1 MIKTSESKKRYL
13 SSQERFLKPIL
24 KQFFKVELPRFFG
37 PILRDK
43 IVDEIMRLIERIKIS
58 KEYLEPGQV
67 LWTAIDRNTRP
78 DSPNRKYVPVILTLI
93 DQDDCKKLS
102 EGVSIIEI
110 AESSMARILREAL
123 LQGGL
128 LSMRDVGLLT
138 WRQGNTLTKY
148 RRSYEKK
155 HDVVLPFTGTLQD
168 MGSCITHKKV
178 IVEKVVIQKKDPCLV
193 ARETNHSQKA
203 VDRYLNDYNRV
214 KQVYA
219 KEQSVEYISNVTRI
233 AKHVVIQ
240 YIDIIKSEN

>member
-24 KQFFKVELPRFFG
+24 KQFFKVEFPRFFG

-43 IVDEIMRLIERIKIS
+43 IVDEIMRIIGGVKIS
-58 KEYLEPGQV
+58 KECLEPGQV
-67 LWTAIDRNTRP
+67 LWTAIDKNTRP
-78 DSPNRKYVPVILTLI
+78 DSPNRKYVSVILTLI
-93 DQDDCKKLS
+93 DENDCKKLS
-102 EGVSIIEI
+102 EGASMIEI

-123 LQGGL
+123 SQGGL

-138 WRQGNTLTKY
+138 WRQGNVLTKY

-155 HDVVLPFTGTLQD
+155 HDTVLHFTGTLQD

-178 IVEKVVIQKKDPCLV
+178 IVEKVVIQKKDPRLV

-219 KEQSVEYISNVTRI
+219 KEQSVEYISNVTGI